1 MITLKK
7 SFEVQNY
14 LKKLSDEIIMILGY
28 PANITIVTQ
37 EHMRKKAFAEA
48 EDEIVVKPKMTDCEF
63 SVGEL
68 IDFAC
73 YLQEVS
79 EKLTTAINKAKIANG
94 QDFDGM
100 IAINNRK
107 RALLNRL
114 VTMSNVKASETFTTG
129 KATKFN
135 GEGNQTVYCYDIKEV
150 TTIDFDRNKVKA
162 IASRLRKELDETS
175 TKIDMAQ
182 LETMVEFD
190 TEFDIGD
197 TLDDA
202 IAKWKVSKN

>member
-14 LKKLSDEIIMILGY
+14 LKKLSDEIIVILGY
-28 PANITIVTQ
+28 PANITVITQ

-48 EDEIVVKPKMTDCEF
+48 EDEIIVKPKTTDCA
-63 SVGEL
+63 SDVGEL

-73 YLQEVS
+73 YLQDES
-79 EKLTTAINKAKIANG
+79 EKLTIAINKAKTANG

-100 IAINNRK
+100 IAVNNRK
-107 RALLNRL
+107 RMLLNRL
-114 VTMSNVKASETFTTG
+114 VTMANVKASETITTG

-162 IASRLRKELDETS
+162 IANRLRKELDDTS
-175 TKIDMAQ
+175 TKIDVMQ
-182 LETMVEFD
+182 LETMVEYE
-190 TEFDIGD
+190 TELDIGD
-197 TLDDA
+197 NLEDA
-202 IAKWKVSKN
+202 IEKWKVSKN